1 LDSNHKPRKPSGKEK
16 SNNLREAGC
25 CQGSE
30 QSLRELG
37 DECLDLLMLYQTI
50 IGFSSE
56 LARVPNVAGQLK
68 LETKVYA
75 S

>member
-1 LDSNHKPRKPSGKEK
+1 VEWFVLNKVTDSNGYS
-16 SNNLREAGC
+16 
-25 CQGSE
+25 
-30 QSLRELG
+30 
-37 DECLDLLMLYQTI
+37 I